1 MLHRVPN
8 PVLCANRTR
17 SSMMRAVSVAASVS
31 VAVWLLA
38 AAPLLSAG
46 RILGP
51 AMAAE
56 NNPPAQAA
64 DQQSGAKG
72 DAKVELRLD
81 AQHKVNGPAGNP
93 ECYELGTNALYRLV
107 GDDIDAAFRHLDL
120 YDRFGCPSAHIQA
133 AYRCLLLHPATP
145 DKKPDDPKAVVLD
158 GPTGMIHACWVN
170 PALPVTAASTAPAAA
185 PPAPGPNP
193 AASAAPAP
201 NPKN

>member
-1 MLHRVPN
+1 MLQRVSN
-8 PVLCANRTR
+8 PVRLAGGTR
-17 SSMMRAVSVAASVS
+17 MSRAASLAAS

-38 AAPLLSAG
+38 AAPFLSASAV
-46 RILGP
+46 I
-51 AMAAE
+51 AAE

-64 DQQSGAKG
+64 DQQSAAKG
-72 DAKVELRLD
+72 DGKVELRLD

-170 PALPVTAASTAPAAA
+170 PALPVTAASPAPTAAAPGPGSNPAAAAAPAA
-185 PPAPGPNP
+185 PGQ
-193 AASAAPAP
+193 
-201 NPKN
+201 KN

>member
-8 PVLCANRTR
+8 PVLCADRTR
-17 SSMMRAVSVAASVS
+17 SSMTRVASLAAS

-38 AAPLLSAG
+38 AAPFLPAG
-46 RILGP
+46 PAIGP

-56 NNPPAQAA
+56 NNSPAPPA

-170 PALPVTAASTAPAAA
+170 PALPVTAASPAPTAA

-193 AASAAPAP
+193 AASAAPPP

>member
-1 MLHRVPN
+1 MLDRVPS
-8 PVLCANRTR
+8 PVL
-17 SSMMRAVSVAASVS
+17 SAATV
-31 VAVWLLA
+31 VVWLLA
-38 AAPLLSAG
+38 AALLLSAG
-46 RILGP
+46 PDIGS
-51 AMAAE
+51 AIAAE

-64 DQQSGAKG
+64 DQQPGAKG

-120 YDRFGCPSAHIQA
+120 FDRFGCPSAHIQA

-170 PALPVTAASTAPAAA
+170 PALPVTAASAAPPAAA

-193 AASAAPAP
+193 AAAATPAP